1 MRIKFDKPFLDRN
14 HDSLKDVL
22 CAKGFKST
30 RGREIIL
37 KEVETRGGHFNAET
51 LYSGLRQKHQRV
63 SKPTIYRTLKLLEK
77 LRLVERFD
85 IKKNCFYYE
94 PLLHTE
100 EHGHLI
106 CEECGRIVDFAVGDF
121 NTIKSDVFN
130 KDEFMLA
137 SLSIRAFGLCQECQ
151 KAAQTAPG
159 ET

>member
-1 MRIKFDKPFLDRN
+1 MRIKFDKSSVDRN

-30 RGREIIL
+30 RGREIVL
-37 KEVETRGGHFNAET
+37 KEVETRGEHFNAET
-51 LYSGLRQKHQRV
+51 LYSGLRQKKQRV

-94 PLLHTE
+94 PLVHTE
-100 EHGHLI
+100 GHGHLI
-106 CEECGRIVDFAVGDF
+106 CEECGRIIDFAIGDID
-121 NTIKSDVFN
+121 TLKSAVFN
-130 KDEFMLA
+130 KGEFTLG

-151 KAAQTAPG
+151 KATNKV
-159 ET
+159 